1 MTLLMTP
8 TPIPSLVKTSL
19 NCHPGKWSVPLSRW
33 GRLPGTLPKRRG
45 RILVF
50 CKAGIKWEVVSPGRF
65 SCILND
71 ERSKLEMLLKH
82 NPTWDYKSVLSIIK
96 GWMSAIFII
105 LLPFSLNFSEDLAVY
120 VPFKQD

>member
-1 MTLLMTP
+1 MGGGFTQ
-8 TPIPSLVKTSL
+8 
-19 NCHPGKWSVPLSRW
+19 
-33 GRLPGTLPKRRG
+33 
-45 RILVF
+45 
-50 CKAGIKWEVVSPGRF
+50 RF

-96 GWMSAIFII
+96 GWMSAIFIV